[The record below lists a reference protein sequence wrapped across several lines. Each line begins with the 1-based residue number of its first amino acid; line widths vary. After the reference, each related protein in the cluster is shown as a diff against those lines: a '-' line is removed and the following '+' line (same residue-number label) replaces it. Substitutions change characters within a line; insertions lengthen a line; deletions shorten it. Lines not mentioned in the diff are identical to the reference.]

1 MSRKS
6 KTMIQKKSYGSFR
19 SIFMHADRADILLM
33 TFGFLGAVGDGVS
46 MPVMLI
52 VTSKLMN
59 NLGGNNDTSNIDNF
73 THHINEVY
81 IYLFLDD

>member
-1 MSRKS
+1 MSK
-6 KTMIQKKSYGSFR
+6 KMIQKKSYGSFR
-19 SIFMHADRADILLM
+19 SVFMHADSADMLLM
-33 TFGFLGAVGDGVS
+33 TLGFLGAICDGVS

-59 NLGGNNDTSNIDNF
+59 NLGGNDSSNSTDNF

-81 IYLFLDD
+81 I